1 MEHNAI
7 RREFF
12 QYTSQNML
20 GMMGLSCYILAD
32 TYFISQGL
40 GADGLTAL
48 NLAIPFY
55 NFIQGF
61 GLMLGMGGATK
72 FSLLRGRGQEGEAQG
87 VFTRS
92 LALALLTSLIFVIPG
107 LCFAPQLSALLG
119 GTGAVHGM
127 TATYLRV
134 LLTFAPAF
142 LVNNVTL
149 CFVRNDGAPRLA
161 MAAMLGGSFSNIVLD
176 YIFIFPCGM
185 GMFGAVFAT
194 GLAPVIS
201 LVILSGHFRKG
212 TLTLRRT
219 GLNFRGTGEQVMLG
233 APSLISELSSGLV
246 LVLFNFIILGLAG
259 NLGVAGYGVVANI
272 YLVVVAL
279 FTGLG
284 QGIQPLVSSAWGRGE
299 EHTAR
304 TVYRYAVLAALGMAA
319 VLYAGSGAPVR
330 PHRGRLQPGGGP
342 HPPGDRRPG
351 PEAVLPGLLLRRL
364 QHRHGGVL
372 RLSGKGPLRLPGV
385 HPPGLRPH
393 RPPGPGHVPAAGDG
407 RGVAQRPGDR
417 GPHRPG
423 GGGPPAPEPAEGA
436 ERPLTG
442 AALCAMLGPTQNR
455 KDWWDDAQVL
465 LLTP

>member
-1 MEHNAI
+1 MERIAI

-12 QYTSQNML
+12 RYTSQNML

-72 FSLLRGRGQEGEAQG
+72 FALLRGRGQEREAQG

-92 LALALLTSLIFVIPG
+92 LLLALLASLIFVIPG
-107 LCFAPQLSALLG
+107 LCFAPQLSTLLG

-176 YIFIFPCGM
+176 YLFIFPCGM

-201 LVILSGHFRKG
+201 LAILSGHFRKG
-212 TLTLRRT
+212 TLVLQRS
-219 GLNFRGTGEQVMLG
+219 GLDLRGTGEQIMLG

-299 EHTAR
+299 VRTAR
-304 TVYRYAVLAALGMAA
+304 TVYRYAVLTALGMAV
-319 VLYAGSGAPVR
+319 VLYAGSVLLSGPIVAVFNREGDPTLQEIAVRGLKLYFLAFFFAGFNIVTAVFFACREKAHSGFLVSILRGFVLIVPLALVMSRLLGMDGVWLSAPVTEVITA
-330 PHRGRLQPGGGP
+330 L
-342 HPPGDRRPG
+342 
-351 PEAVLPGLLLRRL
+351 
-364 QHRHGGVL
+364 
-372 RLSGKGPLRLPGV
+372 
-385 HPPGLRPH
+385 
-393 RPPGPGHVPAAGDG
+393 
-407 RGVAQRPGDR
+407 VAIALYQRMNK
-417 GPHRPG
+417 
-423 GGGPPAPEPAEGA
+423 EGQT
-436 ERPLTG
+436 E
-442 AALCAMLGPTQNR
+442 
-455 KDWWDDAQVL
+455 KS
-465 LLTP
+465 

>member
-1 MEHNAI
+1 MEHSAI
-7 RREFF
+7 RREFL
-12 QYTSQNML
+12 QYTAQSML
-20 GMMGLSCYILAD
+20 GMLGLSCYILAD
-32 TYFISQGL
+32 TYFVSQGL

-87 VFTRS
+87 VFARS
-92 LALALLTSLIFVIPG
+92 LALALLASLIFVVPG
-107 LCFAPQLSALLG
+107 LCCAPQLSALLG

-142 LVNNVTL
+142 LLNNVAL

-201 LVILSGHFRKG
+201 LAILSGHLRRG

-219 GLNFRGTGEQVMLG
+219 GLRLRGTGEQVMLG

-246 LVLFNFIILGLAG
+246 LVLFNFIILDLAG

-299 EHTAR
+299 ARTAR
-304 TVYRYAVLAALGMAA
+304 TVYRYAVLAALGLAA
-319 VLYAGSGAPVR
+319 VLYAGAVLLSDPIVAVFNREGDPTLQQIAVRGLKLYFLAFFFAGFNIVTAVFFSCLEKARSGFLVSVLRGFVLIVPLALVMSRLLGMDGVWLSAPVT
-330 PHRGRLQPGGGP
+330 
-342 HPPGDRRPG
+342 
-351 PEAVLPGLLLRRL
+351 EALTALAAVVLLRRS
-364 QHRHGGVL
+364 R
-372 RLSGKGPLRLPGV
+372 R
-385 HPPGLRPH
+385 
-393 RPPGPGHVPAAGDG
+393 
-407 RGVAQRPGDR
+407 
-417 GPHRPG
+417 
-423 GGGPPAPEPAEGA
+423 A
-436 ERPLTG
+436 ERP
-442 AALCAMLGPTQNR
+442 AP
-455 KDWWDDAQVL
+455 
-465 LLTP
+465 

>member
-1 MEHNAI
+1 MEHNAV

-12 QYTSQNML
+12 RYTSQNML

-87 VFTRS
+87 VFVRS
-92 LALALLTSLIFVIPG
+92 LALALLASLVFVIPG

-212 TLTLRRT
+212 TLALRRT
-219 GLNFRGTGEQVMLG
+219 GLRFRGTGEQVMLG

-299 EHTAR
+299 ARTAR
-304 TVYRYAVLAALGMAA
+304 TVYRYAVLAALGLAA
-319 VLYAGSGAPVR
+319 VLYAGAVLLSDPIVAVFNREGDPTLQQIAVRGLKLYFLAFFFAGFNIVTAVFFSCLEKARSGFLVSVLRGFVLIVPLALVMSRLLGMDGVWLSAPVT
-330 PHRGRLQPGGGP
+330 
-342 HPPGDRRPG
+342 
-351 PEAVLPGLLLRRL
+351 EALTALAAVVLLRRS
-364 QHRHGGVL
+364 R
-372 RLSGKGPLRLPGV
+372 RKG
-385 HPPGLRPH
+385 
-393 RPPGPGHVPAAGDG
+393 
-407 RGVAQRPGDR
+407 QS
-417 GPHRPG
+417 
-423 GGGPPAPEPAEGA
+423 AP
-436 ERPLTG
+436 
-442 AALCAMLGPTQNR
+442 
-455 KDWWDDAQVL
+455 
-465 LLTP
+465 

>member
-1 MEHNAI
+1 MEHSAI

-32 TYFISQGL
+32 TFFISQGL

-55 NFIQGF
+55 NFIQGA

-72 FSLLRGRGQEGEAQG
+72 FSILRGRGREEEAQG

-92 LALALLTSLIFVIPG
+92 LILAVLVSLLFVIPG
-107 LCFAPQLSALLG
+107 VCFAPQMSTLLG
-119 GTGAVHGM
+119 GTGEVHGM

-142 LVNNVTL
+142 LLNNVTL

-201 LVILSGHFRKG
+201 LVILSGHFRKR
-212 TLTLRRT
+212 TLVPRRS

-233 APSLISELSSGLV
+233 APSLISV
-246 LVLFNFIILGLAG
+246 
-259 NLGVAGYGVVANI
+259 
-272 YLVVVAL
+272 
-279 FTGLG
+279 
-284 QGIQPLVSSAWGRGE
+284 
-299 EHTAR
+299 
-304 TVYRYAVLAALGMAA
+304 
-319 VLYAGSGAPVR
+319 
-330 PHRGRLQPGGGP
+330 
-342 HPPGDRRPG
+342 
-351 PEAVLPGLLLRRL
+351 
-364 QHRHGGVL
+364 
-372 RLSGKGPLRLPGV
+372 
-385 HPPGLRPH
+385 
-393 RPPGPGHVPAAGDG
+393 
-407 RGVAQRPGDR
+407 
-417 GPHRPG
+417 
-423 GGGPPAPEPAEGA
+423 
-436 ERPLTG
+436 
-442 AALCAMLGPTQNR
+442 
-455 KDWWDDAQVL
+455 
-465 LLTP
+465 

>member
-1 MEHNAI
+1 MEHSAV
-7 RREFF
+7 RREFI
-12 QYTSQNML
+12 QYTAQSML
-20 GMMGLSCYILAD
+20 GMLGLSCYILAD
-32 TYFISQGL
+32 TYFVSQGL
-40 GADGLTAL
+40 GTDGLTAL

-87 VFTRS
+87 VFARS
-92 LALALLTSLIFVIPG
+92 LALALLASLIFVVPG
-107 LCFAPQLSALLG
+107 LCCAPQLSALLG

-142 LVNNVTL
+142 LLNNVAL

-201 LVILSGHFRKG
+201 LIILSGHFRKR
-212 TLTLRRT
+212 TLVPRRS

-299 EHTAR
+299 ARTAR
-304 TVYRYAVLAALGMAA
+304 TVYRYAVLAALGLAA
-319 VLYAGSGAPVR
+319 VLYAGAVLLSDPIVAVFNREGDPTLQQIAVRGLKLYFLAFFFAGFNIVTAVFFSCLEKARSGFLVSVLRGFVLIVPLALVMSRLLGMDGVWLSAPVT
-330 PHRGRLQPGGGP
+330 
-342 HPPGDRRPG
+342 
-351 PEAVLPGLLLRRL
+351 EALTALAAVVLLRRS
-364 QHRHGGVL
+364 R
-372 RLSGKGPLRLPGV
+372 R
-385 HPPGLRPH
+385 
-393 RPPGPGHVPAAGDG
+393 
-407 RGVAQRPGDR
+407 
-417 GPHRPG
+417 
-423 GGGPPAPEPAEGA
+423 A
-436 ERPLTG
+436 ERP
-442 AALCAMLGPTQNR
+442 AP
-455 KDWWDDAQVL
+455 
-465 LLTP
+465 

>member
-1 MEHNAI
+1 MEHSAV
-7 RREFF
+7 RREFI
-12 QYTSQNML
+12 QYTAQSML
-20 GMMGLSCYILAD
+20 GMLGLSCYILAD
-32 TYFISQGL
+32 TYFVSQGL

-87 VFTRS
+87 VFARS
-92 LALALLTSLIFVIPG
+92 LALALLASLIFVVPG
-107 LCFAPQLSALLG
+107 LCCAPQLSALLG

-142 LVNNVTL
+142 LLNNVAL

-201 LVILSGHFRKG
+201 LAILSGHLRRG

-299 EHTAR
+299 ARTAR
-304 TVYRYAVLAALGMAA
+304 TVYRYAVLAALGLAA
-319 VLYAGSGAPVR
+319 VLYAGAVLLSDPIVAVFNREGDPTLQQIAVRGLKLYFLAFFFAGFNIVTAVFFSCLEKARSGFLVSVLRGFLLIVPLALVMSRLLGMDGVWLSAPVT
-330 PHRGRLQPGGGP
+330 
-342 HPPGDRRPG
+342 
-351 PEAVLPGLLLRRL
+351 EALTALAAVVLLRRS
-364 QHRHGGVL
+364 R
-372 RLSGKGPLRLPGV
+372 R
-385 HPPGLRPH
+385 
-393 RPPGPGHVPAAGDG
+393 
-407 RGVAQRPGDR
+407 
-417 GPHRPG
+417 
-423 GGGPPAPEPAEGA
+423 A
-436 ERPLTG
+436 ERP
-442 AALCAMLGPTQNR
+442 AP
-455 KDWWDDAQVL
+455 
-465 LLTP
+465 